1 MENTLHT
8 VAHSVLLGIT
18 LVVLVLL
25 LFLGRPSMAALV
37 ALTIPFALLVALLL
51 MYVTG
56 IPIGLLSVGAIDFGI
71 IVDGAVIMAENIAH
85 RLGGAARERTRQN
98 VDKTVLAAALEVE
111 RPVFFSVLMIIG
123 AYLPLLSLTSIEGLL
138 FRPMALTLVFALV
151 GALFFAL
158 FVVPVLA
165 TFLFR
170 HGYRE
175 WENPLLRWFRPVYAA
190 ILRGLL
196 HSRWLVAVAVAA
208 CWRSSSC
215 GVLPRL
221 GTEFLP
227 YMDEGVIWIRAN
239 FPEGTSIEQTARFG
253 KSDPADHPGV
263 SRKSNSPP
271 CSRAATTAAP
281 TPSRPAAWR

>member
-1 MENTLHT
+1 M
-8 VAHSVLLGIT
+8 
-18 LVVLVLL
+18 
-25 LFLGRPSMAALV
+25 
-37 ALTIPFALLVALLL
+37 
-51 MYVTG
+51 
-56 IPIGLLSVGAIDFGI
+56 
-71 IVDGAVIMAENIAH
+71 
-85 RLGGAARERTRQN
+85 
-98 VDKTVLAAALEVE
+98 LAAALEVE

-190 ILRGLL
+190 SLRALL
-196 HSRWLVAVAVAA
+196 QEPLAGGRRSWRP

-215 GVLPRL
+215 ACCRG
-221 GTEFLP
+221 
-227 YMDEGVIWIRAN
+227 W
-239 FPEGTSIEQTARFG
+239 AR
-253 KSDPADHPGV
+253 S
-263 SRKSNSPP
+263 S
-271 CSRAATTAAP
+271 CP
-281 TPSRPAAWR
+281 TWTKA

>member
-1 MENTLHT
+1 M
-8 VAHSVLLGIT
+8 
-18 LVVLVLL
+18 
-25 LFLGRPSMAALV
+25 
-37 ALTIPFALLVALLL
+37 
-51 MYVTG
+51 
-56 IPIGLLSVGAIDFGI
+56 
-71 IVDGAVIMAENIAH
+71 
-85 RLGGAARERTRQN
+85 
-98 VDKTVLAAALEVE
+98 LAAALEVE

-138 FRPMALTLVFALV
+138 FRPMALTLVFALL

-170 HGYRE
+170 HGYQE

-190 ILRGLL
+190 SLRRLL
-196 HSRWLVAVAVAA
+196 HVRWLVAVAVAGLLA
-208 CWRSSSC
+208 VVFVR
-215 GVLPRL
+215 VLPRL

-239 FPEGTSIEQTARFG
+239 FPEGTVHRT
-253 KSDPADHPGV
+253 DHPL
-263 SRKSNSPP
+263 RQEHPAKSSWTFPRSSLPP

-281 TPSRPAAWR
+281 TPSRPAAWS